1 MTDARELANQLP
13 GIPRDREGP
22 VFNAPWEAQAFA
34 LALALHR
41 RGLFSWAEWTAALA
55 AEIRR
60 AQAAGDADTGESYY
74 RHWLAA
80 LERILVEK
88 GASDLATL
96 ARYRAAWENAAQRTP
111 HGSPI
116 ALMAEDFPP

>member
-88 GASDLATL
+88 GRVTSPLSRAT
-96 ARYRAAWENAAQRTP
+96 ARPGNMPRSARRMVRR
-111 HGSPI
+111 S
-116 ALMAEDFPP
+116 L